1 MESGLPIHFLHM
13 KILLSAAACSPYLGS
28 ESSLGWK
35 VASHLAE
42 KHEVHAILFQG
53 HQNEIQRAQ
62 AEGLIP
68 ERLHFHFV
76 PPDWDQWPSPQ
87 KEKGFWWKSY
97 ATYLKNVEAK
107 AKELHALIQFDLVH
121 HITFATWRMAV
132 PLHRLGIP
140 FVWGPV
146 GGAERFPV
154 GLLSILSQKSVIF
167 ELLRYT
173 GNVVGRM
180 NPSLRVMIRKT
191 DAVIASNPDAY
202 ELLRK
207 IRGTSKGIHS
217 LLVSSFTV
225 KERAALGTAEKP
237 ERRDPGVLQAFASGA
252 LEGRKGVSL
261 ALEAIALAKK
271 SGLRIRY
278 RVGSQGP
285 EIEHLREQAKNLG
298 LEKEVLFGEPLPRDG
313 YVRELLASDVYLLPS
328 LRDNAP
334 STLMEAMLAGCV
346 PVVAACGGP
355 DMIVSNECGYRIPVG
370 SRKQLVQGI
379 AETLLK
385 LQNDPENMR
394 ATGLAARR
402 RILEH
407 YTIESYL
414 ETIENIYD
422 EALTH
427 HSRQHPTAR

>member
-1 MESGLPIHFLHM
+1 MH
-13 KILLSAAACSPYLGS
+13 
-28 ESSLGWK
+28 
-35 VASHLAE
+35 
-42 KHEVHAILFQG
+42 
-53 HQNEIQRAQ
+53 N
-62 AEGLIP
+62 
-68 ERLHFHFV
+68 
-76 PPDWDQWPSPQ
+76 
-87 KEKGFWWKSY
+87 
-97 ATYLKNVEAK
+97 
-107 AKELHALIQFDLVH
+107 FDLVH
-121 HITFATWRMAV
+121 HVTFATWRLPV

-140 FVWGPV
+140 FAWGPV
-146 GGAERFPV
+146 GGAERFPSN
-154 GLLSILSQKSVIF
+154 LLGILSPKAAIF
-167 ELLRYT
+167 ELVRYVC
-173 GNVVGRM
+173 NVVSRF
-180 NPSLRVMIRKT
+180 NPKLLNMVRRA

-202 ELLRK
+202 DLLHK
-207 IRGTSKGIHS
+207 MRGTHHGIHS
-217 LLVSSFTV
+217 LLVTAFTL
-225 KERAALGTAEKP
+225 KEREALGYAEKP
-237 ERRDPGVLQAFASGA
+237 PRRDERLLYAFASGA

-285 EIEHLREQAKNLG
+285 EIGHLREQAKNLG
-298 LEKEVLFGEPLPRDG
+298 LDQEVLFGEPLPREG
-313 YVRELLASDVYLLPS
+313 YVRELLASDIYLLPS

-355 DMIVSNECGYRIPVG
+355 DVIVSDECGYRIPVG

-385 LQNDPENMR
+385 LQNDPEAMR

-414 ETIENIYD
+414 ETIEKIYD
-422 EALTH
+422 EALTN